1 MGQRAIKM
9 LTSSQNPLIKD
20 FRKLHKSRERRQRGL
35 YLLEGTNLIE
45 AAIANGFSFQTVL
58 FTETWA
64 AKYSKLREKLR
75 GDRLEIVT
83 PELLQK
89 VATTVNPDGVVASLR
104 GDLLQRQLP
113 QTLRLGVAIE
123 RLQDPGNLGTMIRT
137 AAATSVEALLLSPE
151 SVNPE
156 NPKVLRASVGAWFQT
171 PTIICADFAAQIQH
185 YREQGVQAIATL
197 PSATKTFWDVDWTKP
212 SLILLG
218 NEGAGL
224 SPEIATLADEQVTI
238 PMAQG
243 VESLNAAIACSLL
256 LYEAQRQRR

>member
-1 MGQRAIKM
+1 M
-9 LTSSQNPLIKD
+9 LTSLQNPLIKD
-20 FRKLHKSRERRQRGL
+20 FRRLHKSRERRQRGL

-45 AAIANGFSFQTVL
+45 AAIAQGFSFQTVL
-58 FTETWA
+58 FTEAWA
-64 AKYSKLREKLR
+64 DRYPELREKLR
-75 GDRLEIVT
+75 GDRLEVVT

-89 VATTVNPDGVVASLR
+89 VATTVNPDGVVASL
-104 GDLLQRQLP
+104 DHSWLDRQLP
-113 QTLRLGVAIE
+113 KTLQLGVAIE
-123 RLQDPGNLGTMIRT
+123 RLQDPGNLGTIIRT
-137 AAATSVEALLLSPE
+137 AAATSVEALLLSAE

-171 PTIICADFAAQIQH
+171 PTIVCSDFATQIQS
-185 YREQGVQAIATL
+185 YREQGVQAIATI
-197 PSATKTFWDVDWTKP
+197 PSATKTFWDVDWTQP

-224 SPEIATLADEQVTI
+224 SPEIAALADEQVTI
-238 PMAQG
+238 PMAPG